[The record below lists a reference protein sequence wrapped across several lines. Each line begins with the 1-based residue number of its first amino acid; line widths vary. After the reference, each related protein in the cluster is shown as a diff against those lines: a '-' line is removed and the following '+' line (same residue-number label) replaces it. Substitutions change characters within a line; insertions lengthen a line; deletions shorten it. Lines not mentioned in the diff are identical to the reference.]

1 VSKGGAVQA
10 FIPCRPA
17 DVTAQWLS
25 AALSRAGAAVT
36 VTSAETTPVGTGQTG
51 ATYRVA
57 VTYADQ
63 QPGLPAKFIVKLPSQ
78 DDTVRE
84 RVALGYRSEHAFYT
98 TVADR
103 VAVPMPRCYHCEIG
117 SDGADFVLLLAD
129 MSPAEQGD
137 QIAGC
142 TEAEARLAVTALAGL
157 HAPTW
162 CDAALDGLPGV
173 VMPRP
178 DADGAKGFG
187 DIATM
192 AADITV
198 DKLGARMTGEDRETL
213 AAAMSRVTPW
223 LLAAGD
229 RFALLH
235 GDYRLDNLLFDPDRT
250 RVSVVDWQTLG
261 VGLPAR
267 DLAYFTATSVPP
279 DERAATEPDL
289 VRVYHSAL
297 AGHGVRDYSVEQC
310 WQDYRLAVV
319 QAPLITAL
327 GFAFASSTERGD
339 EMALTMLHRGCR
351 ALRELGTLELL
362 DELTAR

>member
-1 VSKGGAVQA
+1 VAA
-10 FIPCRPA
+10 LIPCRPA
-17 DVTAQWLS
+17 DVTPQWLGS
-25 AALSRAGAAVT
+25 ALSRAGAPVT

-51 ATYRVA
+51 ATYRVS
-57 VTYADQ
+57 VTYAD
-63 QPGLPAKFIVKLPSQ
+63 PHSDLPPTFIVKLPSQ
-78 DDTVRE
+78 DDAVRE

-98 TVADR
+98 TMADR
-103 VAVPMPRCYHCEIG
+103 VAVPMPHCYHCEIG
-117 SDGADFVLLLAD
+117 ADGADFVLLLAD

-137 QIAGC
+137 QLAGC
-142 TEAEARLAVTALAGL
+142 TAAEARLAVAALAGL
-157 HAPTW
+157 HGPTW
-162 CDAALDGLPGV
+162 CDSALDELPGV

-178 DADGAKGFG
+178 DDDGAKGFG

-192 AADITV
+192 ASDITV
-198 DKLGARMTGEDRETL
+198 DKLGDRMTAQDRETL
-213 AAAMSRVTPW
+213 SAAMRRVTPW
-223 LLAAGD
+223 LLTAGE

-279 DERAATEPDL
+279 DERAETEPDL
-289 VRVYHSAL
+289 VRAYHAAL
-297 AGHGVRDYSVEQC
+297 AGHGVRDYSFEQC
-310 WQDYRLAVV
+310 WRDYRLAVV

-339 EMALTMLHRGCR
+339 EMTLTMLHRGCR
-351 ALRELGTLELL
+351 AIRELGTLELI
-362 DELTAR
+362 DSAT

>member
-1 VSKGGAVQA
+1 MQA
-10 FIPCRPA
+10 PIPSRPA
-17 DVTAQWLS
+17 DVTAEWLGS
-25 AALSRAGAAVT
+25 ALSRTGAPVT

-57 VTYADQ
+57 VAYADP
-63 QPGLPAKFIVKLPSQ
+63 QPGLPATFIIKLPSQ

-98 TVADR
+98 TMADR

-137 QIAGC
+137 QLAGC
-142 TEAEARLAVTALAGL
+142 TGAEARLAVAALAGL
-157 HAPTW
+157 HGPTW
-162 CDAALDGLPGV
+162 CDPALDGLPGV

-187 DIATM
+187 DIAAM
-192 AADITV
+192 ASDITV
-198 DKLGARMTGEDRETL
+198 DKLGDRMTAQDRETL
-213 AAAMSRVTPW
+213 SGAMTRVTPW
-223 LLAAGD
+223 LLAATD

-289 VRVYHSAL
+289 VRAYHEAL
-297 AGHGVRDYSVEQC
+297 TGHGVQGYSFDQC

-339 EMALTMLHRGCR
+339 EMALTMLRRGCR
-351 ALRELGTLELL
+351 AIRELGTLELI
-362 DELTAR
+362 DGLTAR